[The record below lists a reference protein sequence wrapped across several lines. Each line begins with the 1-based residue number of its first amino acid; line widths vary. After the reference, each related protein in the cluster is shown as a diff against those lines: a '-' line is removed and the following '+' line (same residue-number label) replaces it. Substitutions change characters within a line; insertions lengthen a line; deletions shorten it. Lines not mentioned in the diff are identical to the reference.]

1 MLVKMKILPFN
12 SLLTR
17 SRLFRRLKLFRLYY
31 GWYFPALERLIERL
45 KQLEEIR
52 SELFRRNENTDFID
66 GQISVIKSMLLEW
79 YNYKYGAG
87 SSKKKVKRG
96 ADFGENS

>member
-1 MLVKMKILPFN
+1 
-12 SLLTR
+12 
-17 SRLFRRLKLFRLYY
+17 
-31 GWYFPALERLIERL
+31 
-45 KQLEEIR
+45 LEEIR